1 MSSRRKE
8 GFSAAIVGLFMLAVL
23 VTLVFFTVV
32 ISGVD
37 WLSGRRRVEVRVEF
51 NDVGGLKNHDSVM
64 YRGTKVGTV
73 SRVEL
78 SPSNLTVVAEI
89 DGDVV
94 LRERYR
100 ISVRSLSLLGG
111 NYLLL
116 EEGEGEVLPA
126 GRTLRGETPSD
137 WLRDVTDAARELK
150 QIAAGGQLQRM
161 LDNFESASA
170 DVREVTGRIARG
182 EGTVGKLLSSDDA
195 VYRKLDATLD
205 NAAQIAGRLNAG
217 EGTLGKL
224 LTDGGSL
231 HDDLAAVLQN
241 VRAVS
246 DSLRKGEGLLG
257 RLLNADDPMATS
269 VAAAIDDFR
278 GACTNISA
286 SAGGLL
292 GDLRPRAVVL
302 LDNLNALAEKAQS
315 GESTIG
321 RLLTEDSL
329 YRDIQAL
336 SRDLRQVLDNYRD
349 TTPISTFGS
358 LIMGGL

>member
-1 MSSRRKE
+1 MSSRRKD
-8 GFSAAIVGLFMLAVL
+8 GFSAAVVGLFMLAVL
-23 VTLVFFTVV
+23 LTLVFFTVV

-51 NDVGGLKNHDSVM
+51 KDVGGLKSHDAVM

-94 LRERYR
+94 LRESCR
-100 ISVRSLSLLGG
+100 ISVCSLSLLGG

-116 EEGEGEVLPA
+116 EEGEGEVQPFDRPF
-126 GRTLRGETPSD
+126 GGETPSD
-137 WLRDVTDAARELK
+137 WMRDVTDAAREIKRL
-150 QIAAGGQLQRM
+150 AAGGKLQRVI
-161 LDNFESASA
+161 DNFEAASA
-170 DVREVTGRIARG
+170 DVRDVTGRIARG
-182 EGTVGKLLSSDDA
+182 EGTFGRLLAADDT
-195 VYRKLDATLD
+195 VYRNLDSAISD
-205 NAAQIAGRLNAG
+205 AAQIAGRLNAG

-224 LTDGGSL
+224 LADGGAL
-231 HDDLAAVLQN
+231 HDDLAAVLRN
-241 VRAVS
+241 VRTVS
-246 DSLRKGEGLLG
+246 DSLRNGEGVLG
-257 RLLNADDPMATS
+257 RLLNADDPLAVS
-269 VAAAIDDFR
+269 VAAAVDDFR
-278 GACTNISA
+278 SACTNISA

-292 GDLRPRAVVL
+292 GDLRPRAVAL
-302 LDNLNALAEKAQS
+302 LDSLNSMAAKAES